1 MEEKVVVEHTN
12 HKPEPNDN
20 QLKPHE
26 VREIRDHLRKV
37 REDERHDH
45 PHPQSHDHNRLP
57 DWMKNP
63 LSFIG
68 MVALWTLIWMILFTL
83 AFVLS
88 SKPIN
93 NAYTKTVPVYVR

>member
-1 MEEKVVVEHTN
+1 MEEKVVVEHKN
-12 HKPEPNDN
+12 HKPEPNGN

-26 VREIRDHLRKV
+26 VKEIRDLLRKIH
-37 REDERHDH
+37 EDEHNHHSHHDVK
-45 PHPQSHDHNRLP
+45 LP
-57 DWMKNP
+57 EWLRNP

-83 AFVLS
+83 AFALS

-93 NAYTKTVPVYVR
+93 SAYTKTVPVYVR